1 MFFSIGFNAQSNFPH
16 CYQLANFY
24 ISTDAGWHVCD
35 IGQYTVIYKG
45 YAEQFD
51 LATNLDRIVSQR
63 TPEFLGNF
71 CALVLDHQTN
81 LLHIKTDRYRGF
93 PIYIHVGQ
101 AITNLEPSV
110 KTAWTDSMVTVQSDL
125 SVSQTQF
132 DVIGPINTTPLTW
145 ESALDLVHARLCQR
159 TQDFLSHNRRPIKVF
174 LSGGVDSLLV
184 YSYLQKFTKDYELLN
199 NLHIDFD
206 YFWIKNSST
215 IRKNWAYH
223 QIHHWTT
230 PCVLTSGCPG
240 DEFMLRSPSTV
251 GLLAQAQGLDLL
263 ELLANQTWRDCLMKD
278 YFELPKNKDILQKT
292 SAVTHLPLDKFHRY
306 LSNTVV
312 NDWQHWHLDNTLTW
326 TPLRDLEIFK
336 TLLRLPFDL
345 ALPQILNADFSRA
358 LIERNALGLTGLM
371 SPKKNTGNT
380 MANLADLLLKT

>member
-1 MFFSIGFNAQSNFPH
+1 MFFSIGLDAQSNFAH
-16 CYQLANFY
+16 CYKLANFC
-24 ISTDAGWHVCD
+24 ISTDAGWEIQDVNHC
-35 IGQYTVIYKG
+35 TVVYKG

-51 LATNLDRIVSQR
+51 LATNLKQIVSQN

-71 CALVLDHQTN
+71 CALVLDHQIN
-81 LLHIKTDRYRGF
+81 QLHIKTDRYRSF
-93 PIYIHVGQ
+93 PIYIHAGHS
-101 AITNLEPSV
+101 ITNLEPSV
-110 KTAWTDSMVTVQSDL
+110 TTAWTDSMVAVMPDLTVR
-125 SVSQTQF
+125 QTQF
-132 DVIGPINTTPLTW
+132 DVIGPIDTSSLDW
-145 ESALDLVHARLCQR
+145 ESALDLVHTRLCQR
-159 TQDFLSHNRRPIKVF
+159 TQDFLSHNRRPIRVF

-184 YSYLQKFTKDYELLN
+184 YSYLQKFTRDYQLLN

-206 YFWIKNSST
+206 HFWLKNSST
-215 IRKNWAYH
+215 LRQNWAYQ

-251 GLLAQAQGLDLL
+251 GLFAQAQGKDLLDLL
-263 ELLANQTWRDCLMKD
+263 AKETWQDCLMKH
-278 YFELPKNKDILQKT
+278 YFGLPKNREILMKT
-292 SAVTHLPLDKFHRY
+292 NAVTQLSTEKFYRY

-312 NDWQHWHLDNTLTW
+312 NDWQHWHLGNTLTW

-358 LIERNALGLTGLM
+358 LIERNAPGLTELM
-371 SPKKNTGNT
+371 SPRKNTGNT
-380 MANLADLLLKT
+380 MANLADLLTAT